1 MNRSSHLSVL
11 IATIVL
17 AVAAAAAASAQTATR
32 TSNERQSASASGG
45 GIATNV
51 IGNGNTINVSSAN
64 AAVLSELK
72 SRMREEARLLN
83 ELKKAVASIQA
94 MKQAPTT
101 APAANHALAALQAGD
116 SAPSVALLHD
126 QEANVARQAEQNASS
141 AAADKHK
148 AAELARQ
155 QGALAFFTD
164 TEGALKAYQ
173 RAAGYEPDDPDTL
186 IFIGDLQDRLGQTQ
200 QALTTFDQ
208 ARALLERKR
217 AASPDNAALLS
228 DLAVAHDRMGVEIQK
243 QGNLE
248 SALAH
253 FRQALAIA
261 EAGSTGSVQPG
272 VATRSCRHA

>member
-1 MNRSSHLSVL
+1 M
-11 IATIVL
+11 T
-17 AVAAAAAASAQTATR
+17 
-32 TSNERQSASASGG
+32 
-45 GIATNV
+45 
-51 IGNGNTINVSSAN
+51 
-64 AAVLSELK
+64 
-72 SRMREEARLLN
+72 
-83 ELKKAVASIQA
+83 
-94 MKQAPTT
+94 QAPTT

-253 FRQALAIA
+253 FRQALAILQKLVQQDPGNQEWQRDLAVTHDSIGAVLQSAGKIADSLA
-261 EAGSTGSVQPG
+261 EFRKAWRSSNRLLVTSPTMSISSSISHWRARAS
-272 VATRSCRHA
+272 ATAFSNKVT

>member
-1 MNRSSHLSVL
+1 MGVRV
-11 IATIVL
+11 
-17 AVAAAAAASAQTATR
+17 R
-32 TSNERQSASASGG
+32 PKG
-45 GIATNV
+45 
-51 IGNGNTINVSSAN
+51 
-64 AAVLSELK
+64 
-72 SRMREEARLLN
+72 
-83 ELKKAVASIQA
+83 
-94 MKQAPTT
+94 
-101 APAANHALAALQAGD
+101 
-116 SAPSVALLHD
+116 LHD

-253 FRQALAIA
+253 FRQALAILQKLVQQDPGNQEWQRDLAVTHDSIGAVLQSAGKIADSLA
-261 EAGSTGSVQPG
+261 EFRKAWRSSNRLLVTSPTMSISSSISHWRARAS
-272 VATRSCRHA
+272 ATAFSNKVT